1 MMNRR
6 QLTRRP
12 AARRAYTLIELLVA
26 TASSTILV
34 GGLAS
39 SLLIASRPL
48 AQDATPAADANRSA
62 MALAQLSADLRHALR
77 FTERTATAITFTI
90 PDRNGD
96 QLPEIIRYSWSG
108 TLGDSLMYQINSEPA
123 LAVASDVKQFNL
135 TALNRVIAADATPPP
150 PPPVVYETFTE
161 AKAGSDVQSLN
172 IALPAG
178 ATNGKLLIAAVA
190 VDGAAG
196 SSLTAPA
203 GWTLLSAVNGGG
215 QIGLAVWWKIAGAAE
230 PATYTF
236 AWTGPEQAYGWIMR
250 FSGANVIAPVNTFA
264 TSMGVG
270 STPLCPSVAPTEGYT
285 LILRVGGFDGDKINV
300 NNAGMASHTT
310 ISVDSS
316 SSSGGNSS
324 GGAAYKYLDTPI
336 STGTSNF
343 TLTSSQ
349 QYVTFTLA
357 IAPQP

>member
-1 MMNRR
+1 MNRR
-6 QLTRRP
+6 QVALRA
-12 AARRAYTLIELLVA
+12 AARNAYTLIELVVA

-48 AQDATPAADANRSA
+48 AHDATPAADANRSA

-77 FTERTATAITFTI
+77 FTERTATAITFMV
-90 PDRNGD
+90 PDRTGD
-96 QLPEIIRYSWSG
+96 QLPETIRYSWSG
-108 TLGDSLMYQINSEPA
+108 TLGDSLMYQFNSDPA
-123 LAVASDVKQFNL
+123 LAVASDVKQFSL

-190 VDGAAG
+190 VDGAVG

-203 GWTLLSAVNGGG
+203 GWNVLSAVNGGG
-215 QIGLAVWWKIAGAAE
+215 QVGLAVWWKIATAAE

-236 AWTGPEQAYGWIMR
+236 TWTGPEQAYGWIMR
-250 FSGANVIAPVNTFA
+250 FSGANALAPINAFA

-270 STPLCPSVAPTEGYT
+270 STPLCPSVTPTDGYT
-285 LILRVGGFDGDKINV
+285 LILRLGGFDADKINT
-300 NNAGMASHTT
+300 NNAGMANHTT
-310 ISVDSS
+310 ITVDAS
-316 SSSGGNSS
+316 SSSGSSAS

-336 STGTSNF
+336 STGTSTF
-343 TLTSSQ
+343 QLTSSQ